1 MALLVLAVLTSGC
14 ASRGAAQ
21 VEPNPDPLEAI
32 NRPLYAFNDGLDR
45 FLLRPLAS
53 GYKKVAPSPV
63 RTSITNFFDNLR
75 YPITIVNQFLQGKF
89 KKGFSDAGRFLVN
102 STVGVAG
109 LFDPA
114 TDAGLVF
121 HDEDFGQ
128 TMAAWGI
135 PSGPYIVIPLLG
147 PSTFRDGAG
156 ILADTQ
162 ISPLIQM
169 SNTSV
174 RDKLIIMLFIQQ
186 RATLLGLDEPLAEA
200 FDPYLFLRE
209 AYLQNREYRIHDGNP
224 PEDDE
229 FFDDFDED
237 F

>member
-1 MALLVLAVLTSGC
+1 M
-14 ASRGAAQ
+14 
-21 VEPNPDPLEAI
+21 
-32 NRPLYAFNDGLDR
+32 
-45 FLLRPLAS
+45 
-53 GYKKVAPSPV
+53 
-63 RTSITNFFDNLR
+63 
-75 YPITIVNQFLQGKF
+75 
-89 KKGFSDAGRFLVN
+89 
-102 STVGVAG
+102 
-109 LFDPA
+109 FDPA

-147 PSTFRDGAG
+147 PSTFRDGVG

-162 ISPLIQM
+162 ISPLVQM

-174 RDKLIIMLFIQQ
+174 RDKLIILLFIQQ